1 MFKTVLRFC
10 AAALL
15 CLLLVYAPE
24 LFQSV
29 RSSYSLSPPER
40 ILLRIA
46 LCTLDS
52 EAAHTFDN
60 ALPIYIKA
68 NPSVHIRVLR
78 SDDALSPS
86 SDGSLPDLLLLSPD
100 QLDDAMANIADVF
113 SLPLS
118 DSGTLLG
125 VIPHEATH
133 PEQAHSLLFL
143 IAAQLCAPLGE

>member
-24 LFQSV
+24 LFQTV
-29 RSSYSLSPPER
+29 RSSYSLSTPKR

-46 LCTLDS
+46 LCTPDS
-52 EAAHTFDN
+52 EAAHAFDE

-68 NPSVHIRVLR
+68 NPSIHIRILR
-78 SDDALSPS
+78 SDDVLSPS
-86 SDGSLPDLLLLSPD
+86 SNRMLPDLLLLSLD
-100 QLDDAMANIADVF
+100 QLDAAMADIADVF

-125 VIPHEATH
+125 VIPHEAAH

-143 IAAQLCAPLGE
+143 IAAQLGAPHGE